1 MGPLFAGGGAGD
13 RDYKQVVKDAFDSI
27 DEVVSLK
34 IDTKDINTIYLYEAT
49 KCLRRSFY
57 DRTDPL
63 ETEQTQFN
71 KVLGGLFRK
80 MKSNA
85 TVGKYDLDG
94 GLTLKGQADM
104 IKDDVV
110 LLFRSIDKFP
120 ENPMP
125 VDMLYLNACMWLF
138 DKIEGVIVYIT
149 PDGKEDSFVANRNQK
164 MFEEVVRRTKIFHD
178 LLEKNNADPK
188 AKPPIVEPSPDCLDC
203 QYYERCY
210 IKKKTGRTIT
220 ISSLFGKFGK
230 EDTV

>member
-13 RDYKQVVKDAFDSI
+13 RDYKQVIRDAIDSI
-27 DEVVSLK
+27 GEDISLK
-34 IDTKDINTIYLYEAT
+34 IDTKDINTIYLHEAT

-57 DRTDPL
+57 DRMDPL

-85 TVGKYDLDG
+85 TTGRYDMDG
-94 GLTLKGQADM
+94 GLVLKGDADM
-104 IKDDVV
+104 IKDDVI
-110 LLFRSIDKFP
+110 LIFRSVDKFP

-125 VDMLYLNACMWLF
+125 ADMLYLNACMWLF
-138 DKIEGVIVYIT
+138 EKIEGVIVYIT
-149 PDGKEDSFVANRNQK
+149 PDGKEESFVANRNQK
-164 MFEEVVRRTKIFHD
+164 MFEEVIRRTKVLHD
-178 LLEKNNADPK
+178 LLEKNKADPK
-188 AKPPIVEPSPDCLDC
+188 AKPPIIEPSRDCLDC

-210 IKKKTGRTIT
+210 IKKKTGKTIT

-230 EDTV
+230 EDTI

>member
-1 MGPLFAGGGAGD
+1 
-13 RDYKQVVKDAFDSI
+13 
-27 DEVVSLK
+27 
-34 IDTKDINTIYLYEAT
+34 
-49 KCLRRSFY
+49 
-57 DRTDPL
+57 
-63 ETEQTQFN
+63 
-71 KVLGGLFRK
+71 